1 MPTTGNPNERVALY
15 SVPGY
20 QGQELPIAVTG
31 AQNLWEEL
39 SLLWEDRQSEIRDWA
54 AQGGYAPIPT
64 PGLPNRKGPPP
75 VYVPTAPSFNV
86 WAKGIGSWTD
96 RTDQLTTYPVGG
108 PITYNLNYKQ
118 NSYGVIGGFDYGHE
132 NVFAPGD
139 ALIVG
144 PLGGYL
150 ESHLNFDHT
159 GDSFVYKGGTV
170 GASVTYLRDGFFVDG
185 LAKADILNLQLN
197 TLLGG
202 LNGAT
207 SGPSVGLNTVGGIGE
222 LGYRFGFGSAFF
234 EPIGTLIY
242 SQTHIDGINALSQWG
257 TNIDFGSG
265 EDFRG
270 AAGGRLGMSL
280 PTVFGGHVVEAWIL
294 GRVWDEFLN
303 NGNTVDLVDNTL
315 VNDNFGHVYGE
326 VKGGLTV
333 VTLGSGWAGFVDG
346 GVKFN
351 NQFNTVTAK
360 AGVDYTW

>member
-1 MPTTGNPNERVALY
+1 MVFTASGNSELGADAYLGGPGSQADLLVINTVGGGSVTGQTGVYVNDVNSGPGSYNQQGIAVVDVTGATGTSVPGNWVLADNNGYIGSTPVINEGLFAYYLATDPEWHIGDARTGAAGRRLPTTGNPNERVALY

-20 QGQELPIAVTG
+20 EGQELPIAVTG

-86 WAKGIGSWTD
+86 WAKGLGSWTD

-159 GDSFVYKGGTV
+159 G
-170 GASVTYLRDGFFVDG
+170 
-185 LAKADILNLQLN
+185 
-197 TLLGG
+197 
-202 LNGAT
+202 
-207 SGPSVGLNTVGGIGE
+207 E
-222 LGYRFGFGSAFF
+222 LV
-234 EPIGTLIY
+234 
-242 SQTHIDGINALSQWG
+242 
-257 TNIDFGSG
+257 
-265 EDFRG
+265 
-270 AAGGRLGMSL
+270 RL
-280 PTVFGGHVVEAWIL
+280 
-294 GRVWDEFLN
+294 
-303 NGNTVDLVDNTL
+303 
-315 VNDNFGHVYGE
+315 
-326 VKGGLTV
+326 
-333 VTLGSGWAGFVDG
+333 
-346 GVKFN
+346 
-351 NQFNTVTAK
+351 
-360 AGVDYTW
+360 